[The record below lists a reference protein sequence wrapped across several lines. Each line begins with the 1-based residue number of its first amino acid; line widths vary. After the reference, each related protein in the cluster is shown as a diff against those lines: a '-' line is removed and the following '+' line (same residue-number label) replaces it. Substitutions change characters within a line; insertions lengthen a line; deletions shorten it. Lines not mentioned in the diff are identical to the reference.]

1 MDANEDG
8 DDVDDA
14 DDDAA
19 KDEDENKNQRTQ
31 SDDWRMQVK
40 AGVEA
45 GQGRAKG
52 QLFFSF
58 ATWSFIKSP
67 SIIKQQK
74 QKWNKREEA
83 KTEESQSK
91 SESRAMEATVLTD
104 IEYIAR

>member
-8 DDVDDA
+8 DDVDDADDA

-52 QLFFSF
+52 QLFF
-58 ATWSFIKSP
+58 ICNVVIYK
-67 SIIKQQK
+67 I
-74 QKWNKREEA
+74 
-83 KTEESQSK
+83 SK
-91 SESRAMEATVLTD
+91 H
-104 IEYIAR
+104 Y